1 MFNVIGNH
9 LAIGGSGPQIP
20 ELTRPLPASS
30 PLLAKGIFI
39 KDARHPATLAECPR
53 CGGIVAIR
61 DATCRGCHAPIPLS
75 AEQLVNALF
84 SHVGLEIFIK
94 GFFGCS
100 AAITHSGNVCCFGF
114 LRHRQFYYCDDPR
127 PNFYPLHGPD
137 TSIILG
143 SNEASPP
150 SDWAGRAVLLSELF
164 SLDETGTKIVANRG
178 PLNYIFP
185 EISSR
190 PRFSRNRT
198 NKRRTLWLQFFLDYI
213 TAIRQAD
220 AGKPKKK
227 YKRPGFK
234 YIRDWFVATQAG
246 ASKCPRTYR
255 RDIEEMTAPS
265 KANDAYD
272 KRDRLVKYILE
283 HLEDPKILFAP
294 KTTEAI
300 LRELAKIKSEGT
312 VDSESFRSDRTAAWE
327 NGSRTV
333 SVNPDLDIDHD
344 LR

>member
-9 LAIGGSGPQIP
+9 LAIGGSGPKIS
-20 ELTRPLPASS
+20 ELPRLLPASS

-53 CGGIVAIR
+53 CGGVVAIR
-61 DATCRGCHAPIPLS
+61 DATCSGCHAPIPLS

-84 SHVGLEIFIK
+84 SNVGLELFIK

-100 AAITHSGNVCCFGF
+100 AAITHSGNVCYFGA
-114 LRHRQFYYCDDPR
+114 LRRRQFYYCADPR

-150 SDWAGRAVLLSELF
+150 PSWTGRAVLLSELF
-164 SLDETGTKIVANRG
+164 SLDESGTKIVANRG

-198 NKRRTLWLQFFLDYI
+198 NKRRTQWLQFFLDYI
-213 TAIRQAD
+213 TAIRKKD

-234 YIRDWFVATQAG
+234 YIRDWFVASSAG

-265 KANDAYD
+265 KTKGAYD
-272 KRDRLVKYILE
+272 KRDRLVKLIWSRI
-283 HLEDPKILFAP
+283 EDPDFIFAP
-294 KTTEAI
+294 KTTEVI

-333 SVNPDLDIDHD
+333 SVNPTLDLDHD

>member
-1 MFNVIGNH
+1 
-9 LAIGGSGPQIP
+9 
-20 ELTRPLPASS
+20 LT
-30 PLLAKGIFI
+30 I
-39 KDARHPATLAECPR
+39 
-53 CGGIVAIR
+53 
-61 DATCRGCHAPIPLS
+61 S
-75 AEQLVNALF
+75 A
-84 SHVGLEIFIK
+84 H
-94 GFFGCS
+94 
-100 AAITHSGNVCCFGF
+100 
-114 LRHRQFYYCDDPR
+114 
-127 PNFYPLHGPD
+127 
-137 TSIILG
+137 
-143 SNEASPP
+143 
-150 SDWAGRAVLLSELF
+150 
-164 SLDETGTKIVANRG
+164 
-178 PLNYIFP
+178 
-185 EISSR
+185 
-190 PRFSRNRT
+190 
-198 NKRRTLWLQFFLDYI
+198 KRRNEWLQFFVAYI

-272 KRDRLVKYILE
+272 KRDRLVKLIWSRI
-283 HLEDPKILFAP
+283 EDPDFIFAP
-294 KTTEAI
+294 KTTEVI